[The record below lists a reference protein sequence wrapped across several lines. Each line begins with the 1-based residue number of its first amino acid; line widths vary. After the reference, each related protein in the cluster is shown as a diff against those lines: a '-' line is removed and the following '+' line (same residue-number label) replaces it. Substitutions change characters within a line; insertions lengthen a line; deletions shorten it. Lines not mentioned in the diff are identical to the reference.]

1 MRNPLRLFT
10 LSIVFLLMLSGC
22 TTRPTILR
30 TEDNVQ
36 TDFSGRWNDT
46 DARITAQ
53 SMLEDVLS
61 RPWLKHFQSNKGRTP
76 IVVVGEIR
84 NMSSEHIDTNPF
96 IYDIEREL
104 LNSGT
109 VRFVVGDSIRD
120 KIRQE
125 RADQQTPLSGA
136 AFSKFGAE
144 IGADF
149 MLVGVLGST
158 VDAIQGKKAVA
169 YKVTLELISIETGEK
184 VWIGDKVIKK
194 IIKQSKTSW

>member
-1 MRNPLRLFT
+1 MRNLLRLLTF
-10 LSIVFLLMLSGC
+10 SIVFLLLLSGC
-22 TTRPTILR
+22 TTKPTILR
-30 TEDNVQ
+30 MDGNVQ

-53 SMLEDVLS
+53 SMLKDVLN
-61 RPWLKHFQSNKGRTP
+61 RPWLKQFHSNKGRTP
-76 IVVVGEIR
+76 IVVVGEVR

-109 VRFVVGDSIRD
+109 VRFVVGDSIRE

-136 AFSKFGAE
+136 SFSKYGTE

-149 MLVGVLGST
+149 MLV
-158 VDAIQGKKAVA
+158 
-169 YKVTLELISIETGEK
+169 
-184 VWIGDKVIKK
+184 
-194 IIKQSKTSW
+194 